1 MGAAWRELQ
10 SLCSVMCMC
19 LMPSSIDTEPF
30 FQSIWKFTSDKFWW
44 GMLVIS
50 LLFVEAITIR
60 DGKGLEGKTV
70 GEPCQIDDQE
80 VFPAVLFLEKQTP
93 GSWNVSDNDGSKTL
107 QDRRRLAPQK
117 PLRLKFIYSTND
129 KEVDNDGLSF
139 HLPLKMC
146 YLFLAHVV
154 RRTSLSVSSK

>member
-93 GSWNVSDNDGSKTL
+93 GSWNVSDNDGSRTL
-107 QDRRRLAPQK
+107 QDRRRLAPQ
-117 PLRLKFIYSTND
+117 NHW
-129 KEVDNDGLSF
+129 GLSSF
-139 HLPLKMC
+139 ILQMIKKWIMTVCHFI
-146 YLFLAHVV
+146 FLWKCVIYFLL
-154 RRTSLSVSSK
+154 TS